1 MHCWPQHILPRNDT
15 HHLFSLSSSYS
26 RDFRLCHVQSNHETN
41 HSFGDYHVSCSG
53 NKKKWRI
60 VSGGKEEYYLFARV
74 ACTSFSLSISIYSYI
89 FLFLS
94 VSMTERRGNMKRAP
108 SLSTNSLSG
117 RRWTTNEKSEKER
130 ETKGGERREREKEG
144 GVFPTWRLNV
154 WHDCEQAQ
162 VGTCLG
168 LRKGERA
175 SRRSA
180 FRGRSMTSREFA
192 SNYRVSAT
200 YFSLSLTHPSLFLS
214 FSPLFFLFS
223 IFISFIFFYH
233 FYFVSSFFFLFY
245 SFISSFILNGNR
257 EK

>member
-15 HHLFSLSSSYS
+15 HHLFPLSSSYS
-26 RDFRLCHVQSNHETN
+26 RDFRLCHSFNRITKLITHAVITTFLALETKKEMKN
-41 HSFGDYHVSCSG
+41 SFTRQRST
-53 NKKKWRI
+53 N
-60 VSGGKEEYYLFARV
+60 LFARI
-74 ACTSFSLSISIYSYI
+74 ACTSFSLSISIYSIYI

-94 VSMTERRGNMKRAP
+94 VSMTERGGNMKRAP
-108 SLSTNSLSG
+108 SLSTNSSSG

-200 YFSLSLTHPSLFLS
+200 YSSLSLTHPSLFLFHFFPFF
-214 FSPLFFLFS
+214 FSM
-223 IFISFIFFYH
+223 FISFILFYH
-233 FYFVSSFFFLFY
+233 FYFVPSFFFLLHLFQV
-245 SFISSFILNGNR
+245 SF
-257 EK
+257 

>member
-1 MHCWPQHILPRNDT
+1 MITTFLALETKKMKNSFTRQRSTIC
-15 HHLFSLSSSYS
+15 S
-26 RDFRLCHVQSNHETN
+26 RVF
-41 HSFGDYHVSCSG
+41 
-53 NKKKWRI
+53 
-60 VSGGKEEYYLFARV
+60 

-94 VSMTERRGNMKRAP
+94 VSMTEWGGNMKRAP
-108 SLSTNSLSG
+108 SLSTNSPSG

-200 YFSLSLTHPSLFLS
+200 YSSLSLTHLSLFFFHFLPFFFHFHAHFVYLVLFPFRS
-214 FSPLFFLFS
+214 SFFLFTL
-223 IFISFIFFYH
+223 FIYFKFH
-233 FYFVSSFFFLFY
+233 F
-245 SFISSFILNGNR
+245 
-257 EK
+257 KW

>member
-15 HHLFSLSSSYS
+15 HHLFPLSSSYS
-26 RDFRLCHVQSNHETN
+26 RDFRLCHSFNRITKLITHAVITTFLALETKKEMKN
-41 HSFGDYHVSCSG
+41 SFTWQRST
-53 NKKKWRI
+53 N
-60 VSGGKEEYYLFARV
+60 LFARV
-74 ACTSFSLSISIYSYI
+74 ACTSFSLSISIYSIYI

-94 VSMTERRGNMKRAP
+94 VSMTERGGNMKRAP
-108 SLSTNSLSG
+108 SLSTNSPSG

-192 SNYRVSAT
+192 SNYRVSVT
-200 YFSLSLTHPSLFLS
+200 YSSLSLTHPSLFLFHFLPFFCQCS
-214 FSPLFFLFS
+214 FRSSCFMISISFLLFS
-223 IFISFIFFYH
+223 
-233 FYFVSSFFFLFY
+233 FYFIYFKFHF
-245 SFISSFILNGNR
+245 
-257 EK
+257 KW